1 MEIKKAKP
9 EDGEKIQ
16 KLFQWTI
23 ENLSSS
29 SLYSEEQ
36 LLVWKES
43 GDTKEFWAQKI
54 NSDYF
59 IIAHSANEE
68 LGFGSLTNNYEID
81 LLYISPLHQ
90 KKQVGS
96 IIIQELIEEAKR
108 RNYKRIYTD
117 SSLIAKNLFLKHGFM
132 IEKTYKKTSK
142 KVLFE
147 NTILY
152 LNL

>member
-16 KLFQWTI
+16 KLFQRTI
-23 ENLSSS
+23 KNLSSS

-43 GDTKEFWAQKI
+43 SDTKEFWTQKI
-54 NSDYF
+54 NLDYF
-59 IIAHSANEE
+59 IIAYSANEE

-81 LLYISPLHQ
+81 LLHVSPLHQ

-96 IIIQELIEEAKR
+96 IIVQELIEEAKR

-132 IEKTYKKTSK
+132 IEKTYKRTSK